1 MTQIT
6 LTLTDEGNGTVNVTM
21 TADRDINPDQYE
33 WTKAE
38 HLGALLYSI
47 VEDEHQ
53 YRAVTNALVE
63 CGFATF
69 RGSATH

>member
-6 LTLTDEGNGTVNVTM
+6 LTLTDQGNGTVNITM
-21 TADRDINPDQYE
+21 TADRDISLEQSE

-53 YRAVTNALVE
+53 YRAVTSALVE
-63 CGFATF
+63 GGFATF
-69 RGSATH
+69 RGSATN